1 MKRYV
6 CGRVEWMDN
15 SASRSHA
22 GGSSPL
28 LSGVVLEAMGGPK
41 AARDSAF
48 LEAVQ
53 SSVASKQ
60 KVFEM
65 EMFVD

>member
-1 MKRYV
+1 
-6 CGRVEWMDN
+6 
-15 SASRSHA
+15 
-22 GGSSPL
+22 
-28 LSGVVLEAMGGPK
+28 MGGPK

>member
-1 MKRYV
+1 MFAEGEKK
-6 CGRVEWMDN
+6 WTTD
-15 SASRSHA
+15 SASWSH
-22 GGSSPL
+22 GQGSPL

-65 EMFVD
+65 DMFVD